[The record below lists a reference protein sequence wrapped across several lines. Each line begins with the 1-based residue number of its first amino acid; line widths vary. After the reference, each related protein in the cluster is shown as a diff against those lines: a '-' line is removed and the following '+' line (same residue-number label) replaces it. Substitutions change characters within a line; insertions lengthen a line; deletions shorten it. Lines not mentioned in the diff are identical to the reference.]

1 MVSRTAPVGYPAQQH
16 CETIVLASIFGGRH
30 VKPLKPDETVHET
43 AWQVCETG
51 ETGVFLIKELST
63 LFFYKFY
70 SGFIGFT
77 RLPRGFMHGFI
88 RFQRFHTVATKNPR
102 KCIEFIPSMPWSL
115 EFVRNMS

>member
-16 CETIVLASIFGGRH
+16 CEAIVLASIFGGRH

-51 ETGVFLIKELST
+51 ETGVVLIKNEYLI
-63 LFFYKFY
+63 FYKY
-70 SGFIGFT
+70 HSGFIGFT

-88 RFQRFHTVATKNPR
+88 RFQRFHMPASKNPR
-102 KCIEFIPSMPWSL
+102 KWIEFIPLLS
-115 EFVRNMS
+115 

>member
-1 MVSRTAPVGYPAQQH
+1 VGYPAQQH
-16 CETIVLASIFGGRH
+16 CEAIVLASIFGGRH

-51 ETGVFLIKELST
+51 ETGVFLIKKLST

-88 RFQRFHTVATKNPR
+88 RFQRFHTTATKNPR
-102 KCIEFIPSMPWSL
+102 KCIEFIRSFDAMVS
-115 EFVRNMS
+115 